1 MDGLTVI
8 QYFLSYGYIV
18 VLAAIITYIIMQILK
33 SIKTI
38 DKKLRLSNGEYND
51 KQVIFYS
58 RVVSCVVYFICY
70 FIDITIIKKQS
81 ITINETLFYE
91 IIVNSF
97 IVMIVAK
104 ALYTVIKQNKE
115 SGEAIAEAKKTIEK
129 FKKE

>member
-70 FIDITIIKKQS
+70 FIDITIIKKQT